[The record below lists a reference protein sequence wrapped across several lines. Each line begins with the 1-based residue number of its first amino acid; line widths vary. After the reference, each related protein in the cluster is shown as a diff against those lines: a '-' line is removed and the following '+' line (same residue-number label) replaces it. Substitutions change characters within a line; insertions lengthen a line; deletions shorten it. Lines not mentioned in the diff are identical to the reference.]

1 MIEEHMFTADEK
13 GIAHHRFEVSRNI
26 SKLKAMDIDLHL
38 TVLVSILISGYTF
51 YSIIQLL
58 L

>member
-1 MIEEHMFTADEK
+1 MFTADEK